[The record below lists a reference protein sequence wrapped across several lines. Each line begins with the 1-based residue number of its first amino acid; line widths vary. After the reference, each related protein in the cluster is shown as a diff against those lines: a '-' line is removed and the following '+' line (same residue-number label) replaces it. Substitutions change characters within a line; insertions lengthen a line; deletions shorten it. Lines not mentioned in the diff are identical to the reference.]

1 MRQPDRGTYLTASS
15 THSSTCGLPLPGTN
29 RPINS
34 LSRCF
39 QPTLVAQFE
48 ICIYLTGGRINS
60 ICWRTDHKGW
70 YLLRLSWHLA
80 FGSDSK
86 QSTPG
91 PRPPPLKPPGLALA
105 FPYHSSIR
113 NPSHNRIV
121 RHVAVSLLS
130 LVVKF
135 PRRSHPSPH
144 N

>member
-15 THSSTCGLPLPGTN
+15 THSSICGLPLPGTN
-29 RPINS
+29 RPIKS

-39 QPTLVAQFE
+39 QPTLVAQLE

-60 ICWRTDHKGW
+60 ICWRTDHKRVVPTSS
-70 YLLRLSWHLA
+70 LMASSLVVTAS
-80 FGSDSK
+80 
-86 QSTPG
+86 STPG